1 MNCVRKLEDPQSIRG
16 MLSDWTEA
24 KQGPRNANA
33 NSAAAKT
40 IILLHGSW
48 TDARCWHKVSP
59 LLEAMGH
66 TVIAIDLPGR
76 GRNPMPA
83 AEVTL
88 QACVETVVRAID
100 AQSGRVILAGHS
112 RAGVVLS
119 QVAEVRPDRI
129 DGLIYIAAFLLG
141 DGQTVPEVAARDS
154 GSLVAPHLLINEAEG
169 WDSIGEEALRAA
181 LYADCS
187 EADFDESLGRFTPEP
202 IAPFLTPLRLTA
214 ANYGR
219 VRRSYIELTRDRA
232 VTPALQ
238 AAMRRAEPCRQ
249 VVTIDAGHCA
259 HLSAPAALAR
269 AIHLL
274 A

>member
-1 MNCVRKLEDPQSIRG
+1 MNCLRKLEESRSPRARLLERASAKR
-16 MLSDWTEA
+16 EA
-24 KQGPRNANA
+24 RVGCAKNI
-33 NSAAAKT
+33 AAKT

-48 TDARCWHKVSP
+48 TDARSWHKVTP

-83 AEVTL
+83 RDVSL
-88 QACVETVVRAID
+88 QACVGAVVKVID
-100 AQSGRVILAGHS
+100 AQPGNVVLAGHS

-141 DGQTVPEVAARDS
+141 DGQTVPEVAARDTA
-154 GSLVAPHLLINEAEG
+154 SLVAPHLIIDEAEG
-169 WDSIGEEALRAA
+169 CDRIGEDALRAA

-187 EADFDESLGRFTPEP
+187 DADFEESLGRFTPEP
-202 IAPFLTPLRLTA
+202 IAPFLTPLRLTEG
-214 ANYGR
+214 NYGR
-219 VRRSYIELTRDRA
+219 IRRSYIELARDRA

-249 VVTIDAGHCA
+249 VITIDAGHCA
-259 HLSAPAALAR
+259 HLSAPAALAS